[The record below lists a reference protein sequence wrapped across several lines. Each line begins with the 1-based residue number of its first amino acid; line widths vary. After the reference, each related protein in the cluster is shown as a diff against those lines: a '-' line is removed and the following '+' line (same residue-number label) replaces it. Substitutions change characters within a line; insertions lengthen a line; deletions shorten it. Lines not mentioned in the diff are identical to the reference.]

1 MKITELA
8 GKRLEDV
15 CVSDGYRLF
24 VPRQLSLLFQQRSG
38 FSIQPEETREKEE
51 VLEEKVVV

>member
-24 VPRQLSLLFQQRSG
+24 VPRQLSRSG